1 MQIDKKVPSIREI
14 DCIYYMVYE
23 IMMMPTMWKSSTIKA
38 VNYI

>member
-1 MQIDKKVPSIREI
+1 MQIDKKVPSLREI

-23 IMMMPTMWKSSTIKA
+23 IMMMSTMWKPSTIKA

>member
-23 IMMMPTMWKSSTIKA
+23 IMMMSTMWKSSTIKA